1 MAISLQLYLS
11 TILQN
16 TYSLVIFPMVMGGLI
31 ESLKIGATQTNSGEF
46 SKAILTYLDALKM
59 DENNATAWFCLGVL
73 YSKTGSVKDAVEA
86 FMKCDENYPDHPPTL
101 ANLAYL
107 LVESEPERASD
118 FAKRA
123 LPHLEQDENLH
134 NIASMSKPEETP
146 ELVFIESE
154 PILEESVDQNL
165 DTGISPVS
173 DKPSRQEEARALSSS
188 GDHSTAVSIW
198 KDLLEQ
204 TPDSPEV
211 WRGLG
216 EALSS
221 AGYEDRAVQCMKRAD
236 QIESDSIVEPEL
248 EISTDN
254 QDVVDD
260 DELLLIAADEVRS
273 IPVVEERGSL
283 DDSLGWYNMG
293 INLLNEGKNDEALS
307 SFEKAIG
314 GCPSSEV
321 ELRVKAQNGR
331 GNALYNEGRYPE
343 SIIAYHTAIGLDPKS
358 VSGRTLFNM
367 GSSYAAVEMF
377 DDAIKCFSQSLERGL
392 DESEAELCEKQI
404 SRCRVLAREQAKRQA
419 RNIR

>member
-11 TILQN
+11 TIVQN
-16 TYSLVIFPMVMGGLI
+16 TYSLVISPMVMSGLI

-165 DTGISPVS
+165 DTGISPVTGES
-173 DKPSRQEEARALSSS
+173 SRQEEARALSSS

-260 DELLLIAADEVRS
+260 DDLLLIAADEVRS

-331 GNALYNEGRYPE
+331 GNALYNEGRYP
-343 SIIAYHTAIGLDPKS
+343 
-358 VSGRTLFNM
+358 VSYTHLTLPTTSM
-367 GSSYAAVEMF
+367 V
-377 DDAIKCFSQSLERGL
+377 
-392 DESEAELCEKQI
+392 
-404 SRCRVLAREQAKRQA
+404 
-419 RNIR
+419 